1 MYLNKKKG
9 IALVAA
15 LALLIVASGVI
26 VLIFSSTLREMDHS
40 KDDINI
46 TRSLIL
52 VRSVAKMTDGFF
64 QVSIKNKLRAIVN
77 DEADTVNAWQFGD
90 GPLIGEPSPE
100 TVIADL
106 MPVVSRLQIQLD
118 QMLCNQQIVQIGSNY
133 KVRLHIY
140 VDATMADISCL
151 PALPS
156 KIRIPAPR
164 FVSGAGRTY
173 AIPYVVVVEAFNNEY
188 KRNLVVQGEYRFVMN
203 GDRFSK
209 YALFTDAART
219 KDGDPVWFTDDTLLE
234 GPIHT
239 NEYFRFFKE
248 PWFGGQVTSAGYVGN
263 ESSPSK
269 LGGLF
274 YSQGFVDEADLGSS
288 PSYTWPDD
296 PTIVDKPVFNDGVDW
311 SARKVNLPSSNINSR
326 ENREL
331 KAKAARDGLFVA
343 GDLFKL
349 ETWAADMGGNKL
361 HSNGRGGWEPGSV
374 FQYIKTCETSDEA
387 SCKTYRYTEGGT
399 LMIKSAGGWEPANAA
414 NPIEPFSGVIYTDGR
429 IRSFEGPS
437 RVSSGDIDS
446 APPAIA
452 SFAQLNV
459 VATDAIRITGDIKYE
474 DLPCVGFPSRD
485 SEGNINPSQC
495 DNLEAK
501 NILGIYS
508 VGSDILIGNNHADS
522 NLNAPNDV
530 IINASLMSGN
540 GVVEV
545 ESFDSGPAR
554 GSVRL
559 LGGIIQKYYGGFG
572 TFDSSNGNSLSG
584 FGRLVSYDQ
593 RFGLGMSPPA
603 FPGANSTKIMGV
615 FNLKYGQSEQVY

>member
-1 MYLNKKKG
+1 MHLNNKKG

-26 VLIFSSTLREMDHS
+26 VLIFNSTLREMDHS

-46 TRSLIL
+46 TRSLML
-52 VRSVAKMTDGFF
+52 VRSVAKMTDRFF
-64 QVSIKNKLRAIVN
+64 QVSVKYKLRAIVN

-106 MPVVSRLQIQLD
+106 MPVVSRLQGQLD
-118 QMLCNQQIVQIGSNY
+118 RMLCNRQIQQIGSSF
-133 KVRLHIY
+133 KVKLQIY
-140 VDATMADISCL
+140 VDPTVADTDCL
-151 PALPS
+151 PALPTN
-156 KIRIPAPR
+156 IRVPAPR

-173 AIPYVVVVEAFNNEY
+173 AIPYVVVVEASNNEY
-188 KRNLVVQGEYRFVMN
+188 KRNLVIQGEYRFVMN

-263 ESSPSK
+263 ERRPSK
-269 LGGLF
+269 KGGLF
-274 YSQGFVDEADLGSS
+274 YSQGFVDEADLDSS
-288 PSYTWPDD
+288 PSFTWPDD
-296 PTIVDKPVFNDGVDW
+296 PTIVDKPVFSDGVDW
-311 SARKVNLPSSNINSR
+311 SAHKVSLPSSNINSR
-326 ENREL
+326 ENRLLIDSANDE
-331 KAKAARDGLFVA
+331 GLFID

-349 ETWAADMGGNKL
+349 ETWAADAGGNRL
-361 HSNGRGGWEPGSV
+361 RSDGRGGWQPSSV
-374 FQYIKTCETSDEA
+374 YQYLKACGAEEET
-387 SCKTYRYTEGGT
+387 SCKTYRFAEDGP
-399 LMIKSAGGWEPANAA
+399 LMVSTQNGWELVHP
-414 NPIEPFSGVIYTDGR
+414 NPPNEPFSGVIYTNGK
-429 IRSFEGPS
+429 IRRLTGPS
-437 RVSSGDIDS
+437 RVNNSDIDS
-446 APPAIA
+446 APPSIA
-452 SFAQLNV
+452 SFAHLNIT
-459 VATDAIRITGDIKYE
+459 ATDTIRITGDLKYE
-474 DLPCVGFPSRD
+474 DLPCTGYPSRD
-485 SEGNINPSQC
+485 ANGNISPSVC

-501 NILGIYS
+501 NILGVYS
-508 VGSDILIGNNHADS
+508 VNSDILIGNNHTNND
-522 NLNAPNDV
+522 LNAPNDV
-530 IINASLMSGN
+530 VINASLMSGN

-545 ESFDSGPAR
+545 ENFDTGNAR
-554 GSVRL
+554 GNVHL

-572 TFDSSNGNSLSG
+572 TFDSDNGNSLTG

-593 RFGLGMSPPA
+593 RFGIGMSPPA
-603 FPGANSTKIMGV
+603 FPGANSTRIMGV